1 MFECFL
7 FSFLMFFNFDYFLI
21 GMFLQGFNEVG
32 QRTFPPTGTHAW
44 KVFFSNNDYWQQV
57 LRRNIHMI
65 LIHDHLVLKSPW
77 KCVKFQVWGD
87 GCSCLGWR
95 TSKNVFPQFN
105 IISFTIVYFAT
116 TILHRIA
123 MIITININGIIWLNV
138 VIRPQLHFTFD
149 RFHNSVK
156 LRVWECIWSHQSQK

>member
-1 MFECFL
+1 ML
-7 FSFLMFFNFDYFLI
+7 DYFLI
-21 GMFLQGFNEVG
+21 EMFLQGFNEVG

-44 KVFFSNNDYWQQV
+44 KVYFSNNDYWQQV
-57 LRRNIHMI
+57 LRRNIHNRDII
-65 LIHDHLVLKSPW
+65 LLKYLHDHLVLKSPW

-123 MIITININGIIWLNV
+123 VIITININGDHL
-138 VIRPQLHFTFD
+138 TECC
-149 RFHNSVK
+149 NSTPTSFYFWPLSQFCETASV
-156 LRVWECIWSHQSQK
+156 RVYLVTPKPKVNQAP